1 MNLLVTGGAG
11 YIGSVVAELAVA
23 SGHTVTVLDNLNDGS
38 RRAIPE
44 QCDFVEGDVGDARVL
59 AVAFGIRAQQVV
71 LHLAAEAAIGIS
83 MTAPA
88 RFYQSN
94 VVQGLALLDAMRA
107 HGVDRL
113 VFASTAAVY
122 GEPRSVPIDE
132 SHPKCPI
139 NAYGD
144 SKLAFE
150 NILRWYH
157 RAYGLR
163 SISFRFFN
171 AAGATA
177 ARGEARHTETH
188 LIPRIL
194 DVATGVRP
202 TLTIHGNDYP
212 TPDGSCVR
220 DYIHVADIARAHFL
234 AIDALDRI
242 ECAAFNIG
250 TETGASVLDVVRTT
264 ERVIGRRLPLLVEE
278 RRAGDPA
285 VLVASA
291 RNIRDELGWSPHL
304 PDLEEIVR
312 SAWLWRQAHQQGY
325 AA

>member
-1 MNLLVTGGAG
+1 
-11 YIGSVVAELAVA
+11 VVAELAVGA
-23 SGHTVTVLDNLNDGS
+23 GHRVTVVDNLNDGS
-38 RRAIPE
+38 RRAVPSE
-44 QCDFVEGDVGDARVL
+44 CDFIEGDVGDPCVL
-59 AVAFGIRAQQVV
+59 SAALGTRPQDAV

-83 MTAPA
+83 MTEPA
-88 RFYQSN
+88 RFYQAN

-122 GEPRSVPIDE
+122 GEPRTVPIDE
-132 SHPKCPI
+132 DHRKCPI
-139 NAYGD
+139 NSYGD

-157 RAYGLR
+157 RAYNLR

-177 ARGEARHTETH
+177 VRGEARRNETH

-194 DVATGVRP
+194 DVAAGARSV
-202 TLTIHGNDYP
+202 LTIHGDDYP
-212 TPDGSCVR
+212 TSDGSCVR
-220 DYIHVADIARAHFL
+220 DYVHVADIARAHLL
-234 AIDALDRI
+234 AVDALDCI
-242 ECAAFNIG
+242 TFAAFNIG
-250 TETGASVLDVVRTT
+250 TETGASVFDVVRAT
-264 ERVIGRRLPLLVEE
+264 ERVIGRRLPVIKEA
-278 RRAGDPA
+278 RRPGDPA

-291 RNIRDELGWSPHL
+291 QRIRTELGWAPQV
-304 PDLEEIVR
+304 PDLEQIIE
-312 SAWLWRQAHQQGY
+312 SAWTWRQANQKGY

>member
-11 YIGSVVAELAVA
+11 YIGSVVAELAVNA
-23 SGHTVTVLDNLNDGS
+23 GHVVTIVDNLNDGS
-38 RRAIPE
+38 RGAIPAG
-44 QCDFVEGDVGDARVL
+44 CDVIEGDVGDARVL
-59 AVAFGIRAQQVV
+59 TDAFGIRRQHAV

-83 MTAPA
+83 MTEPA
-88 RFYQSN
+88 RFYQVN
-94 VVQGLALLDAMRA
+94 VVQGLALVDAMRA
-107 HGVDRL
+107 NAVDRL

-122 GEPRSVPIDE
+122 GEPQSVPIDE

-139 NAYGD
+139 NSYGD

-150 NILRWYH
+150 AILRWYH
-157 RAYGLR
+157 LAYGLR

-177 ARGEARHTETH
+177 ARGEARRNETH

-202 TLTIHGNDYP
+202 SLTIYGADYP

-220 DYIHVADIARAHFL
+220 DYVHVADIARAHLL
-234 AIDALDRI
+234 AVDALAHITFD
-242 ECAAFNIG
+242 AFNIG
-250 TETGASVLDVVRTT
+250 TATGATVLEVVRAT
-264 ERVIGRRLPLLVEE
+264 EAVIGRRLPTVTEA
-278 RRAGDPA
+278 RRPGDPA

-291 RNIRDELGWSPHL
+291 QRIGDRLGWKPERPHL
-304 PDLEEIVR
+304 EDIVQ
-312 SAWLWRQAHQQGY
+312 SAWTWRQAHPGGY
-325 AA
+325 EA

>member
-11 YIGSVVAELAVA
+11 YIGSVVAELAVDA
-23 SGHTVTVLDNLNDGS
+23 GHVVTVVDNLNDGS
-38 RRAIPE
+38 RSAVPPG
-44 QCDFVEGDVGDARVL
+44 CDFIEGDIGDCRVL
-59 AVAFGIRAQQVV
+59 SQAFGIRPQHAV

-83 MTAPA
+83 MTEPA
-88 RFYQSN
+88 RFYQVN

-122 GEPRSVPIDE
+122 GEPHGMPIHE
-132 SHPKCPI
+132 SHQKCPI
-139 NAYGD
+139 NSYGD

-150 NILRWYH
+150 TILRWYH

-177 ARGEARHTETH
+177 RRGEARRDETH

-202 TLTIHGNDYP
+202 SLTIYGDDYA
-212 TPDGSCVR
+212 TPDGSCMR
-220 DYIHVADIARAHFL
+220 DYVHVADIARAHLL
-234 AIDALDRI
+234 AVDALDRI
-242 ECAAFNIG
+242 TFDAFNIG
-250 TETGASVLDVVRTT
+250 TETGATVFQVVRAT
-264 ERVIGRRLPLLVEE
+264 EAVIGRRLPVVIEA
-278 RRAGDPA
+278 RRPGDPA

-291 RNIRDELGWSPHL
+291 RRISADLGWAPQFPNL
-304 PDLEEIVR
+304 DDIVQ
-312 SAWLWRQAHQQGY
+312 SAWTWRQAHPRGY
-325 AA
+325 LA